1 MAKTTKADRT
11 PAAEP
16 QQQEQTAPA
25 GVPPV
30 DGLTIQDLST
40 ALQIISVVQ
49 ARGAIKAEEMVVV
62 GSLYSKLHSFL
73 EASGALA
80 AEQGNMPQETPPAA
94 ETVSE

>member
-1 MAKTTKADRT
+1 MAKSTKADQT

-16 QQQEQTAPA
+16 QAQAPEGMTEA
-25 GVPPV
+25 E
-30 DGLTIQDLST
+30 GLTIQDLST

-80 AEQGNMPQETPPAA
+80 AEQGNMPAETPPAA
-94 ETVSE
+94 EAVSE